1 LHAPD
6 GFYTNSLSLF
16 MDLLCAGL
24 FFYCLKKIWKRIH
37 YKEVLLAGSVG
48 AFCFALQVANIEV
61 SQGSS
66 CHLMGG
72 VLAAIILGPYLGSVV
87 MTIIHFIQVFLFQD
101 GGIMSLGPNLLTIV
115 FVSTFGGYYVYSL
128 LKDMVI
134 KPFGLYISAF
144 LSAWFTLLVTSL
156 AVCGMLSASGVYNFS
171 LTCPLIGT
179 HGMLGMAE
187 GLLTVLIM
195 VGINILAPDILNNNK
210 KVTLKA
216 TNKAAYALLGLAL
229 LIIPVFSLFAS
240 RSSHGLEKMVLEKHY
255 VNSQKIIIPYK
266 APIPDYLIPGIKNRN
281 IAHVLGGTFGTLAT
295 FLFCLLVCS
304 LIKEKIGFD
313 KS

>member
-1 LHAPD
+1 MHAPD
-6 GFYTNSLSLF
+6 GFYSNSLSII

-37 YKEVLLAGSVG
+37 RKEVLLASSVG

-72 VLAAIILGPYLGSVV
+72 VLASIVLGPYLGSVV
-87 MTIIHFIQVFLFQD
+87 MTIIHLIQVFLFQD

-128 LKDMVI
+128 LKDMVM
-134 KPFGLYISAF
+134 KPFGFYISAF
-144 LSAWFTLLVTSL
+144 LSAWFTLLVTGL
-156 AVCGMLSASGVYNFS
+156 AVCGMLSASRVLNFS
-171 LTCPLIGT
+171 ITCPLIGT

-187 GLLTVLIM
+187 GLLTVFIM
-195 VGINILAPDILNNNK
+195 AGINILAPNILDDK
-210 KVTLKA
+210 KA
-216 TNKAAYALLGLAL
+216 TSEAVNKAAYALLGLAL

-240 RSSHGLEKMVLEKHY
+240 RSSHGLQKMVLEKQY

-266 APIPDYLIPGIKNRN
+266 APIPDYLIPGIENRN
-281 IAHVLGGTFGTLAT
+281 IAHVIGGTLGTVAT

-304 LIKEKIGFD
+304 LIKGKMSFEK
-313 KS
+313 S